1 VINGHTKSVIEVVE
15 ELRDELIE
23 FLTTR
28 CAMLEAEFDE
38 KARAVKML
46 GPVLGIGVL
55 VLTTAW
61 LLFTG
66 FLVIMIAQ
74 AFAPN
79 AWRFALSFL
88 VVAVLYSIVGG
99 VAAYV
104 AWLQLKEKGV
114 KPERIL
120 RVLKQ
125 DGLWLQTEAK
135 ERI

>member
-1 VINGHTKSVIEVVE
+1 MTNGHSKGVIEVVE

-28 CAMLEAEFDE
+28 FEMLEAEFDE
-38 KARAVKML
+38 KTRVLKMSAPL
-46 GPVLGIGVL
+46 LGIGAL
-55 VLTTAW
+55 ALTTAW
-61 LLFTG
+61 LLFTA
-66 FLVIMIAQ
+66 FLVVMIAQ
-74 AFAPN
+74 AFAPS
-79 AWRFALSFL
+79 AWRFTVAFL
-88 VVAVLYSIVGG
+88 VVAVLYALVGG

-104 AWLQLKEKGV
+104 AWRLLKEKGV

-125 DGLWLQTEAK
+125 DSLWLETEAK